1 MAYVY
6 QNVIVRQIK
15 VAKLAK
21 FRPVEVAFFAIMVL
35 AGVLTMQS
43 VNVIKRMEKQNTKV
57 KAVICLLHAMGIHVK
72 MAEHAQAEVKLTI
85 LRSVSQVLFS

>member
-21 FRPVEVAFFAIMVL
+21 FRHVKVAFFVIMVL
-35 AGVLTMQS
+35 VGVPIMQY
-43 VNVIKRMEKQNTKV
+43 VNVIKRMEKQNITVKV
-57 KAVICLLHAMGIHVK
+57 VICLLHAMEIHVRMVENVPATFK
-72 MAEHAQAEVKLTI
+72 RMI
-85 LRSVSQVLFS
+85 LRSVS

>member
-21 FRPVEVAFFAIMVL
+21 FRHVKVAFFVIMVL
-35 AGVLTMQS
+35 VRVPQS
-43 VNVIKRMEKQNTKV
+43 VNVIKRMEKPNITVKV
-57 KAVICLLHAMGIHVK
+57 VICLLHAMEIHVR
-72 MAEHAQAEVKLTI
+72 MVGNVPPSLNRII
-85 LRSVSQVLFS
+85 LRSVA